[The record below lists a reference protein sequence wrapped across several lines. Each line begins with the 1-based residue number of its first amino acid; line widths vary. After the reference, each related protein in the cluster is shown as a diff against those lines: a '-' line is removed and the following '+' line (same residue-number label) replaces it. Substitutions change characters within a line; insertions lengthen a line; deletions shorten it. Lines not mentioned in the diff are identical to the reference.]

1 MLSPGNN
8 NDIQSSKQRLG
19 RKIGQ
24 LSILLAIVGYSSFLL
39 FDESEY
45 QAEYASFAG
54 RRSMLVSDDGE
65 VQGEVTQ
72 GKHSER
78 RRLAN
83 SYSNTGHPT
92 PPLDDVADN
101 LYIVKPVIGYAVSH
115 TMEDTTFNGPT
126 KLDPLLATASS
137 QTSSFMNYAGQGYAP
152 NVLDGSTSTN
162 WRSRKTYVGVAEYLT
177 IDLGIPE
184 DIREVQFTFPQSGNM
199 DFELQASPVNDYIGN
214 NGMGY
219 GNENGTSYWKTL
231 ETVTGF
237 TGTSITF
244 NGPYDNAARYLRI
257 YFTGGHTLVSVYLIV
272 CCLVVCR
279 SSPPE
284 INPYPYVL
292 VYLPYLYFI
301 PCRFSVVAPVVLQ
314 KTLKKKELLWQ

>member
-1 MLSPGNN
+1 MLSSDN

-19 RKIGQ
+19 RKIAQ
-24 LSILLAIVGYSSFLL
+24 LSLLFCIVGYSSFYL
-39 FDESEY
+39 FDENDY
-45 QAEYASFAG
+45 KQTIDAG
-54 RRSMLVSDDGE
+54 RRSMLVTDDGE

-72 GKHSER
+72 GEHSER
-78 RRLAN
+78 RRLSD
-83 SYSNTGHPT
+83 SYSNTGHPH
-92 PPLDDVADN
+92 PPLADVADS
-101 LYIVKPVIGYAVSH
+101 LYIVKPVIGYAPSY
-115 TMEDTTFNGPT
+115 TMEPITPTGPT
-126 KLDPLLATASS
+126 KLDPFLALASS
-137 QTSSFMNYAGQGYAP
+137 QTSSYMNYAGQGYAP

-199 DFELQASPVNDYIGN
+199 DFELQSSPVNDYIGN

-237 TGTSITF
+237 TGTSVTF
-244 NGPYDNAARYLRI
+244 NGPYDKADRYLRI

-272 CCLVVCR
+272 CLVSMTFLQAQSLSICTCVSPLST
-279 SSPPE
+279 SSPVDSRWWRPSS
-284 INPYPYVL
+284 YRRL
-292 VYLPYLYFI
+292 
-301 PCRFSVVAPVVLQ
+301 
-314 KTLKKKELLWQ
+314 